1 MAAGLLEC
9 SPVFAEAVAECA
21 AVMDPLVGDW
31 SLLEVLRGGSAG
43 GLERVDVVQ
52 PVLFAVMVG
61 LARWWES
68 CGVRPGAVV
77 GHSQGE
83 IAAAHVAGHLSLA
96 DAVRVVVLRSRA
108 LLGVASSGGGMV
120 SVGVS
125 ADRAR
130 ELVAGDDRLSLAAV
144 NGPTSVVLSGDVD
157 ALAAVVEVCGRDGVR
172 ARWIPVDYA
181 SHSVRM
187 EAVRG
192 EVERL
197 LADVTPQPGRVP
209 MYSTVTGEVVV
220 DPAELGG
227 SYWFENLRR
236 TVELER
242 AVGAATADGLTTFV
256 ECSPHPGLVVPLG
269 DTLEALR
276 VDGAVLETL
285 RRGEGGPDRLVAA
298 LSAAFVAGVAV
309 DWAGMIVGAR
319 VELPTYAFQRRRY
332 WLAEGAR
339 SGDPG
344 GLGLAAVGHPLLGA
358 AVRPAQGTGLLFTGR
373 LSTATHPWLADH
385 VVLGSTIVP
394 GTVFVDLALWAGAEA
409 ACPVVDELT
418 LHTPLVL
425 PEHGGVHVQVTV
437 DGPDDVGARA
447 VAVYS
452 RPEDAPD
459 DEPWTRHA
467 VGVLVAD
474 DDAGPDAAPEVWPP
488 VGAKPVEVADFYRRL
503 VDSGVD
509 YGPAFRGMRAA
520 WRRGDE
526 LFADV
531 ALPAEEEPDAHR
543 FGVHPALLDAGV
555 QTLRVDPGQ
564 VDGDDI
570 RVAFSWHGVR
580 LFAGGATRLR
590 VSCVPSGEGAVS
602 LRVADETGRAVA
614 AIEALTVRAIS
625 AEQVRRAGGGRDAL
639 FRLVWRASAVSVPV
653 AAPRVA
659 VVGEWDPPGPGG
671 PVDRYPG
678 VAELA
683 AHEGPLPDLV
693 LLPVGRPDPDVPFSE
708 RRMRD
713 TTAELAARLEAFVG
727 DERLAAARVVVVT
740 RSAVVVDGDTGLGD
754 PASAAVWGVV
764 RAAQAGHPERIV
776 LVDLD
781 DDPASAAIVAAVA
794 SAGGEPQFAVRGG
807 RVWVPGLERVP
818 ASGGARSAL
827 GTGTVLIAGADRAV
841 GAGVAEHLAGAYGVG
856 RFLLSSADPSGDG
869 SGALAARLR
878 EAGAEVVSAA
888 WDGHDPGVLAALVAE
903 HPLVGVVDASGG
915 ADGARALHEL
925 TVDTDLAFFVLFS
938 SAANLLGS
946 TAHAATAGASAF
958 LDALA
963 GHRRA
968 HGLPGVSLACGTDPL
983 SGLPDLFD
991 EAMCREDAVLVSAS
1005 TDLTGPGST
1014 SPLLPSRSARGATV
1028 PAETPA
1034 ATDGEALVRRLAAL
1048 SEEER
1053 ERELVGLVRAQAA
1066 AVLGHAG
1073 TGEIGPERA
1082 FKEVGFDSLTAVEL
1096 RNRLIRGTGVGLRS
1110 TLVFDF
1116 PTPRILAR
1124 HLSGRLVEAAS
1135 PAGALLADLDRFEDE
1150 LHAVLGETE
1159 ARDRLAE
1166 RLRRL
1171 LARCTAPDES
1181 TPAADVSDVQS
1192 ATDDEL
1198 FSLVDQGF
1206 E

>member
-1 MAAGLLEC
+1 M
-9 SPVFAEAVAECA
+9 
-21 AVMDPLVGDW
+21 
-31 SLLEVLRGGSAG
+31 
-43 GLERVDVVQ
+43 
-52 PVLFAVMVG
+52 
-61 LARWWES
+61 
-68 CGVRPGAVV
+68 

-83 IAAAHVAGHLSLA
+83 IAAAHVAGYLSLA

-130 ELVAGDDRLSLAAV
+130 ELVAEDDRLSLAAV
-144 NGPTSVVLSGDVD
+144 NGPSSVVLSGDVE
-157 ALAAVVEVCGRDGVR
+157 ALAVVVAGCERDGVR

-187 EAVRG
+187 EAVRD

-197 LADVTPQPGRVP
+197 SAGVTPRAGRVP
-209 MYSTVTGEVVV
+209 MYSTVTGAPIA

-242 AVGAATADGLTTFV
+242 AVGAAVADGHGAFV
-256 ECSPHPGLVVPLG
+256 ECSPHPGLVVPMG
-269 DTLEALR
+269 DTLEAAG
-276 VDGAVLETL
+276 VDGVVLETL

-298 LSAAFVAGVAV
+298 LSAAFVRGLPV
-309 DWAGMIVGAR
+309 DWAGLIVGAR
-319 VELPTYAFQRRRY
+319 VDLPTYAFQRRRY
-332 WLAEGAR
+332 WLDEGAR
-339 SGDPG
+339 SGDPA
-344 GLGLAAVGHPLLGA
+344 GLGLAAVAHPLLGA
-358 AVRPAQGTGLLFTGR
+358 AIRPAQGAGLLFTGR

-394 GTVFVDLALWAGAEA
+394 GTVFVDLVLWAGAEA
-409 ACPVVDELT
+409 ECPVVDELT

-437 DGPDDVGARA
+437 DGPDAAGARA

-452 RPEDAPD
+452 RPEDAPGE
-459 DEPWTRHA
+459 EPWTRHA

-474 DDAGPDAAPEVWPP
+474 TEAGAALDAAAEAWPP
-488 VGAKPVEVADFYRRL
+488 VGAKPIEVADFYARL
-503 VDSGVD
+503 MGSGVD

-526 LFADV
+526 VFADV
-531 ALPAEEEPDAHR
+531 ALPAGEERDAHR

-564 VDGDDI
+564 LDEDDI

-580 LFAGGATRLR
+580 LFAAGATRLR

-602 LRVADETGRAVA
+602 LRITDETGRAVA
-614 AIEALTVRAIS
+614 AVEALTVRAIS
-625 AEQVRRAGGGRDAL
+625 AEQLRRAGGGRDAL
-639 FRLVWRASAVSVPV
+639 YRLAWRASSVPVPV

-659 VVGEWDPPGPGG
+659 VVGGWDPPGLGG
-671 PVDRYPG
+671 SVDRYPG

-683 AHEGPLPDLV
+683 SSERPLPDLV
-693 LLPVGRPDPDVPFSE
+693 LLPVGDPDADVPFSE
-708 RRMRD
+708 RRMREV
-713 TTAELAARLEAFVG
+713 TAELVGRLEAFLG
-727 DERLAAARVVVVT
+727 DERLAPARLVVVT
-740 RSAVVVDGDTGLGD
+740 RSAVVVDGDASLGD
-754 PASAAVWGVV
+754 PTSASVWGVV
-764 RAAQAGHPERIV
+764 RAAQAGHPGRIV

-781 DDPASAAIVAAVA
+781 DEPASAAVLAAVA

-807 RVWVPGLERVP
+807 RVSVPRLERIP
-818 ASGGARSAL
+818 ASGGARSAV

-841 GAGVAEHLAGAYGVG
+841 GARVAEHLAEAYGVG
-856 RFLLSSADPSGDG
+856 RFVLLSVDPSGAG
-869 SGALAARLR
+869 PTEPLARLR
-878 EAGAEVVSAA
+878 EAGVEVVSAA
-888 WDGHDPGVLAALVAE
+888 WDGHDSGGLAALLAE
-903 HPLVGVVDASGG
+903 HRPVGVVDASGESD
-915 ADGARALHEL
+915 AAWALHEL
-925 TVDTDLAFFVLFS
+925 TADVDLAFFVLFS
-938 SAANLLGS
+938 SAASLLGS
-946 TAHAATAGASAF
+946 STYAATAGVDA
-958 LDALA
+958 LHDALA
-963 GHRRA
+963 AHRRA
-968 HGLPGVSLACGTDPL
+968 RGLPGVSLACGTDPL
-983 SGLPDLFD
+983 PGLPDLFD
-991 EAMCREDAVLVSAS
+991 EAMRREDAVLVSAS
-1005 TDLTGPGST
+1005 TDLTGPAST
-1014 SPLLPSRSARGATV
+1014 SPLSPSRNGSRTI
-1028 PAETPA
+1028 PAETSTEA
-1034 ATDGEALVRRLAAL
+1034 DGEALVRRLAAL
-1048 SEEER
+1048 PEEER

-1073 TGEIGPERA
+1073 IGEIGPERA

-1135 PAGALLADLDRFEDE
+1135 PIGALLADLDRFEGE
-1150 LHAVLGETE
+1150 LHAVLGEAD

-1171 LARCTAPDES
+1171 LADCTAPDES
-1181 TPAADVSDVQS
+1181 APTTADDVSDVQS